1 MALFRMG
8 FVALL
13 PCELPPYRCHVAA
26 ATAATIPLCLLR
38 WNCLV
43 GCLPLFAVLT
53 SHTRT
58 PRDALLRTSQ
68 PARVEGSVIEV
79 EQQPAHG
86 CCVHL
91 YINEWIS

>member
-53 SHTRT
+53 SHRRT
-58 PRDALLRTSQ
+58 PRDALLFSRMWERASQ
-68 PARVEGSVIEV
+68 RASRGV
-79 EQQPAHG
+79 
-86 CCVHL
+86 
-91 YINEWIS
+91 